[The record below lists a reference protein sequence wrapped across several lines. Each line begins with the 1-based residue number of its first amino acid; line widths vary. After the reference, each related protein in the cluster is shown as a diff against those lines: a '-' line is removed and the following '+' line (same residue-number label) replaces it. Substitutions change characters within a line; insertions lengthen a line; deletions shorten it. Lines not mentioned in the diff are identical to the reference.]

1 MFSNIAVLDFESQL
15 FCIVIVSILLY
26 KQRSSTN
33 QAEVQ
38 FVFSHVLISQIV
50 FFAVGI
56 LRIIVTE
63 NTFFNTWEMVYL
75 ANAAYFIAFNA
86 TTYECFRY
94 IVIYEGVPLLQSR
107 KNRFLAQI
115 PLIFNALMI
124 LLTPITRLYYVI
136 DGNADFAMMPLW
148 YLNPAISVFYPI
160 AGIFANYL
168 YRRSQDRGELRRYRL
183 LIAFPLLIICS
194 TLLQLLDWAIP
205 FLPDGIVLAD
215 LIVYI
220 SYTDSLIS
228 KDPLTGIN
236 NRSELTRY
244 LTGRI
249 RQNNLQAELY
259 YFIMDIDKFKHINDT
274 YGHGEGDHALV
285 LLANALKRVSSS
297 RETRCFISR
306 YGGDEFVGADS
317 RCPHPRGGGRG
328 GQTCRRPLRP
338 VGQRGL
344 CLLPQG
350 HEYGHRLRPD
360 GRRGRDAIHRKKAER
375 PRRGRLLIGFLLNS
389 IINLEGSSDE
399 KTNDGYSRVHPYSGY
414 FSDTCVGRAKLC
426 GIYTLCGAPCLRCR
440 ELLLSRGKV

>member
-1 MFSNIAVLDFESQL
+1 MKLGSYMFSNIAVLDFESQL

-306 YGGDEFVGADS
+306 YGGDEFVVIAELPSVHEARTLAAHIREAVAEEAKHAGVPYDLLVSVGFACFRKGTNTDTASGLMAAADEMLYIEKK
-317 RCPHPRGGGRG
+317 RNA
-328 GQTCRRPLRP
+328 
-338 VGQRGL
+338 
-344 CLLPQG
+344 
-350 HEYGHRLRPD
+350 PD
-360 GRRGRDAIHRKKAER
+360 AAG
-375 PRRGRLLIGFLLNS
+375 
-389 IINLEGSSDE
+389 
-399 KTNDGYSRVHPYSGY
+399 
-414 FSDTCVGRAKLC
+414 C
-426 GIYTLCGAPCLRCR
+426 
-440 ELLLSRGKV
+440 

>member
-1 MFSNIAVLDFESQL
+1 MKLGSYMLSNIAVLNFESQL

-33 QAEVQ
+33 QAEAQ

-63 NTFFNTWEMVYL
+63 NTFLNTWEMVYL

-107 KNRFLAQI
+107 KNRFLVQI

-124 LLTPITRLYYVI
+124 LLTPITRLYYLI
-136 DGNADFAMMPLW
+136 DGNADLTIMPLW
-148 YLNPAISVFYPI
+148 YLNPTISVFYPI
-160 AGIFANYL
+160 AGIVANYF

-194 TLLQLLDWAIP
+194 TLLQLLDWSIP

-306 YGGDEFVGADS
+306 YGGDEFVVIAELPSVHEARTLAARIREAVAEEAKCAGVPYNLLVSVGFACFRKGTNTDTASGLMAAADEMLYIEKK
-317 RCPHPRGGGRG
+317 RNA
-328 GQTCRRPLRP
+328 
-338 VGQRGL
+338 
-344 CLLPQG
+344 
-350 HEYGHRLRPD
+350 PD
-360 GRRGRDAIHRKKAER
+360 AVR
-375 PRRGRLLIGFLLNS
+375 S
-389 IINLEGSSDE
+389 
-399 KTNDGYSRVHPYSGY
+399 
-414 FSDTCVGRAKLC
+414 
-426 GIYTLCGAPCLRCR
+426 
-440 ELLLSRGKV
+440 